1 MLHTAT
7 AKVEQL
13 IRAALL
19 TQTRGPLR
27 DDRCHYA
34 GGRGRH
40 QVPGR
45 AEGSHEHE
53 LHPRGERAL

>member
-7 AKVEQL
+7 AKVEKL

-27 DDRCHYA
+27 DDQCHYA

-40 QVPGR
+40 
-45 AEGSHEHE
+45 
-53 LHPRGERAL
+53 

>member
-40 QVPGR
+40 
-45 AEGSHEHE
+45 
-53 LHPRGERAL
+53 